1 MKLKKFVIQPV
12 KAITEQELNELC
24 DVLIDCVEGGASVS
38 FMLPLE
44 RCKAME
50 FWSGVASSV
59 ASGAR
64 ILLIAK
70 DEEGCVGT
78 VQVLLDQPENQ
89 PHRGD
94 LAKMLVHRR
103 ARGRGVG
110 TELLR
115 HAEAAALQAGKSLLV
130 LDTANPV
137 AERVYERGGWVACGT
152 IPNYALMPDGPLC
165 ATRLYYKQ
173 LAPLNGALSVKHHSN
188 H

>member
-1 MKLKKFVIQPV
+1 
-12 KAITEQELNELC
+12 
-24 DVLIDCVEGGASVS
+24 
-38 FMLPLE
+38 
-44 RCKAME
+44 ME
-50 FWSGVASSV
+50 FWTGVAVGVAS
-59 ASGAR
+59 GTR

-110 TELLR
+110 MELLR

-137 AERVYERGGWVACGT
+137 AERLYERGGWVPCGT

-165 ATRLYYKQ
+165 ATHLYYKQ
-173 LAPLNGALSVKHHSN
+173 LAPLNRALAVKQHSS